1 MDREEAKAK
10 RKELGLQER
19 RLVEMHCANCPVKG
33 QDVTAC
39 EGCPIFNKITG
50 IGEKYIAVTRKYRR
64 VNKIKGI
71 DNSVIAPIEPRVKTA
86 TALAWIE
93 WKQIAKEHGISRDTF
108 NARVKTGMSPED
120 AATRSTRRR
129 RFTDEQIAIALK
141 NGIAYGTLITRTKIG
156 WSIEDSISVPVNK
169 KPSKRGCC

>member
-1 MDREEAKAK
+1 MDRKVAKAK

-19 RLVEMHCANCPVKG
+19 RLTEKHCVNCPAKG

-50 IGEKYIAVTRKYRR
+50 IGKKYIAVTRKYRK

-71 DNSVIAPIEPRVKTA
+71 DDSLIAPIEPKVVTA
-86 TALAWIE
+86 TLLAWTE
-93 WKQIAKEHGISRDTF
+93 WKQVAKEHGISRETF
-108 NARVKTGMSPED
+108 SARVKNGMGPKD
-120 AATRSTRRR
+120 AATRSTRKR

-141 NGIAYGTLITRTKIG
+141 NGIPYGTIITRIKRG
-156 WSIEDSISVPVNK
+156 WSLEDSITVPVHLK
-169 KPSKRGCC
+169 SSKRGYC